1 MAELGRRDI
10 DVLLCESTNSEKQ
23 VFSVSEKYIIN
34 EIKKIIDNE
43 NIWLEMLNTRN
54 LTSYVY
60 DENTASKILNDICE
74 KFWCEL
80 EKLYFCIV

>member
-1 MAELGRRDI
+1 MILNGLKDDLNFPRDI
-10 DVLLCESTNSEKQ
+10 LKES
-23 VFSVSEKYIIN
+23 FSL
-34 EIKKIIDNE
+34 KIIDNE

>member
-1 MAELGRRDI
+1 MKVFMILNGLKDDLNFPRDI
-10 DVLLCESTNSEKQ
+10 LK
-23 VFSVSEKYIIN
+23 
-34 EIKKIIDNE
+34 IDNE

>member
-1 MAELGRRDI
+1 MILNGLKDDLNFPRDI
-10 DVLLCESTNSEKQ
+10 LK
-23 VFSVSEKYIIN
+23 
-34 EIKKIIDNE
+34 IDNE